1 MDYKDVTHT
10 TVAAATLRGPVY
22 DPTVHDEGGNETQHA
37 LAEFCKA
44 VLKSMRGVKVCRRD
58 DHSAY
63 VYRPEDAYVMGW
75 IGFGDYVIAGNGTS
89 RYAVYAP
96 DITNNKYRKGST
108 NFHMQISLRMPA
120 AVKAAKNT
128 LRSYTVGD
136 LAHVYHPP
144 YFKALQDASNTATT
158 NRGAAMY
165 DLGLGG
171 YTTAGSKEVALWD
184 ELQHL
189 HAVEHVFL
197 NPETTARIGKLIEA
211 HAAVAAIP
219 TKNTCGR
226 FVYRQ
231 EVAGV
236 VRVHVAHLSEITSAY
251 TKSMDAPQVFAP
263 EEVPEEVQ
271 GAVAILSM
279 FEDGHHVPDVGFRV
293 NADTFFVPYTPDAP
307 DLL

>member
-1 MDYKDVTHT
+1 M
-10 TVAAATLRGPVY
+10 Y
-22 DPTVHDEGGNETQHA
+22 DPTAHAEGGNEAQHA

-44 VLKSMRGVKVCRRD
+44 VLKSMRGVKVCKRD
-58 DHSAY
+58 NCSAY

-75 IGFGDYVIAGNGTS
+75 IGFGDYVIAGNGVS

-108 NFHMQISLRMPA
+108 NFNMQISLRMPA
-120 AVKAAKNT
+120 
-128 LRSYTVGD
+128 
-136 LAHVYHPP
+136 
-144 YFKALQDASNTATT
+144 
-158 NRGAAMY
+158 
-165 DLGLGG
+165 
-171 YTTAGSKEVALWD
+171 
-184 ELQHL
+184 
-189 HAVEHVFL
+189 EHVFL

-236 VRVHVAHLSEITSAY
+236 VRVHIAYLSEITSAH
-251 TKSMDAPQVFAP
+251 TKSMAAPQVFAP
-263 EEVPEEVQ
+263 EEAPEEIQ

>member
-10 TVAAATLRGPVY
+10 TVADATSRGPVY
-22 DPTVHDEGGNETQHA
+22 DPTAHPDHGGNEAQHA

-44 VLKSMRGVKVCRRD
+44 VLKSMRGVKVCKRD
-58 DHSAY
+58 HCSAF

-128 LRSYTVGD
+128 LRSYTAAD

-144 YFKALQDASNTATT
+144 YFKALQDASNTAMT
-158 NRGAAMY
+158 NRGAAVY

-171 YTTAGSKEVALWD
+171 VKPNKGVSLWD

-189 HAVEHVFL
+189 YATEHVFL
-197 NPETTARIGKLIEA
+197 NPETSDQIGKLIEA

-219 TKNTCGR
+219 TRNTCGR

-236 VRVHVAHLSEITSAY
+236 VRVHVAHLSEITSSY
-251 TKSMDAPQVFAP
+251 TKSMAAPQVFAP
-263 EEVPEEVQ
+263 EEVPEEIQ